1 MATAETFRSSPIE
14 PLSRISPV
22 SLSASNFNIGTS
34 PPIVPSHQ
42 QPIISE
48 AIRDLERKPGV
59 KRMELIKVFLNF
71 SKYLFKIFKMLNADG
86 RSKGLGF
93 SIAGG
98 VGNQHIPGL
107 VCLNLVKIIKS

>member
-1 MATAETFRSSPIE
+1 TFRSSPIE

-59 KRMELIKVFLNF
+59 KRMELIK
-71 SKYLFKIFKMLNADG
+71 MLNADG

-107 VCLNLVKIIKS
+107 VC